1 MSVIERLQSV
11 IKGHSLSEVARLLD
25 EKEHRVKSV
34 VYGKQRIP
42 EDFLI
47 KVLEVFG
54 VDANWLLLG
63 VGEQPKPELTPRE
76 AALLDNYRHSP
87 EEGKRSAEESV
98 ALFAKLGPGDKTGK
112 KAG

>member
-1 MSVIERLQSV
+1 
-11 IKGHSLSEVARLLD
+11 VARLLD